1 MQGKA
6 SRPSHSALREGLV
19 FGVILEIIAIADN
32 LLQNFFISDTLGNI
46 LGVMFIMVLIA
57 LNLLAGV
64 RASQWT
70 GRVETGALAGL
81 IMQLI
86 VFLFGAILTLTRIF
100 VVDTPL
106 HQMLSHATAEQA
118 LQFITISGIDFVVFL
133 LLGAAIGAIGGLIG
147 RKHAPRP
154 APVT

>member
-1 MQGKA
+1 MRGNA
-6 SRPSHSALREGLV
+6 SHPGHPALREGLV
-19 FGVILEIIAIADN
+19 FGVILGIIAIAVN
-32 LLQNFFISDTLGNI
+32 LLQNFFISDMLGNI

-86 VFLFGAILTLTRIF
+86 GFLFGALLTLTRIF

-118 LQFITISGIDFVVFL
+118 LQFITISGIDFVGVL
-133 LLGAAIGAIGGLIG
+133 LLGAAIGAIGGFIG
-147 RKHAPRP
+147 RKHAPPPSR
-154 APVT
+154 V